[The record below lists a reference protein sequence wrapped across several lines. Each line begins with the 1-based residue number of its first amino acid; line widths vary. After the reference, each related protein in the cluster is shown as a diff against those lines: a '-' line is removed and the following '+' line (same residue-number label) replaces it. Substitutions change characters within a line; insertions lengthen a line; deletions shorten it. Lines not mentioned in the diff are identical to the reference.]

1 MNKPATFPLR
11 LPRSIKE
18 GVERAAQRDG
28 VSMNQLIATAVAE
41 KLSAMETADFFESRA
56 ARADLD
62 AFDRLMGRTG
72 GEPPR
77 EDDRIA

>member
-1 MNKPATFPLR
+1 
-11 LPRSIKE
+11 
-18 GVERAAQRDG
+18 
-28 VSMNQLIATAVAE
+28 
-41 KLSAMETADFFESRA
+41 METADFFESRA